1 MKRLTKYF
9 ITGLLVVLPL
19 FISIYILVIMFRF
32 VDGMLGSF
40 VNVFIK
46 NTFGFHIPG
55 VGLILFVLIVLSVGF
70 LSSLFAVR
78 LLQRKLDKMI
88 GKFPLLRYI
97 YPPIKQIFEFLFSKD
112 NAFKKSVLVQYPF
125 KGNWTLGFVTN
136 ETFQEANTKTGVKL
150 LNIFVPMAPNPATG
164 FILFVPKD
172 EVIFLDIN
180 VKEAVKL
187 IISGGLLNPTEAS
200 KDIEFKK

>member
-32 VDGMLGSF
+32 VDGMLGRF

-112 NAFKKSVLVQYPF
+112 NAFKKSALVQYPF

-136 ETFQEANTKTGVKL
+136 ETFQEANTKTGVQL

-172 EVIFLDIN
+172 EVIFLDID
-180 VKEAVKL
+180 VKEALKL

-200 KDIEFKK
+200 KDIEFKR

>member
-1 MKRLTKYF
+1 M
-9 ITGLLVVLPL
+9 
-19 FISIYILVIMFRF
+19 
-32 VDGMLGSF
+32 
-40 VNVFIK
+40 
-46 NTFGFHIPG
+46 
-55 VGLILFVLIVLSVGF
+55 GF

-88 GKFPLLRYI
+88 AKFPLLRYI

-136 ETFQEANTKTGVKL
+136 ETFQEANTKTGVQL

-172 EVIFLDIN
+172 EVIFLDID

-200 KDIEFKK
+200 KDIEFKR